1 MFYQLPWWISADSCR
16 SERVRGHY
24 TQICQRNFAKSATS
38 IFSLRHLNTMSL
50 PEIRRLL
57 YAKLIWESLSTKRP
71 CDKMSLNAN
80 CWLIKTMLIS
90 RLSPYIRN
98 ISRNFVDSSTQ
109 CTSGIPVPWKYSQL
123 FPSDSEHAPAP
134 RSRLEL
140 QTINRRSWIAL
151 CLKATH
157 PLNNC
162 VGVPISRLLTKCQ
175 FSSAK
180 LAFGKNMWI

>member
-24 TQICQRNFAKSATS
+24 TQICQRNFAKSAAS
-38 IFSLRHLNTMSL
+38 IFSLRQLNTMSL

-57 YAKLIWESLSTKRP
+57 YAKLIWESLLTKRP

-109 CTSGIPVPWKYSQL
+109 CTSAVVFQFHENILNYFHLIVSMLRWP
-123 FPSDSEHAPAP
+123 PAP

-140 QTINRRSWIAL
+140 QTINRRSCTIMEKAPTRAFSWLKEPTSAFTFKTL
-151 CLKATH
+151 C
-157 PLNNC
+157 
-162 VGVPISRLLTKCQ
+162 
-175 FSSAK
+175 
-180 LAFGKNMWI
+180 